1 MRSHDMVNDDPFL
14 SFCLVDIQNELGIM
28 PMLSK
33 DERMKEHIASLK
45 NPEDEMRLKRKFRK
59 IWRKLLKSLKSDNT
73 AFSKIQKIQYG
84 IGKLNPSPTQMN
96 NRRALV
102 FYEMLK
108 RAQAKSRSHR

>member
-1 MRSHDMVNDDPFL
+1 MHSHEMVNDDPFL

-45 NPEDEMRLKRKFRK
+45 NPEDEMRMKRKFRK
-59 IWRKLLKSLKSDNT
+59 IWRKLLKSLKKDTSE
-73 AFSKIQKIQYG
+73 FSKIQYG
-84 IGKLNPSPTQMN
+84 IGKLVPSPSQMR

-108 RAQAKSRSHR
+108 RAQAKSNAHR

>member
-1 MRSHDMVNDDPFL
+1 MVNDDPFL

-73 AFSKIQKIQYG
+73 AFSKIQYG
-84 IGKLNPSPTQMN
+84 IGKLTPSPSQMR

-108 RAQAKSRSHR
+108 RAQLKSRSHR

>member
-1 MRSHDMVNDDPFL
+1 MRSPDMVNDDPFL

-59 IWRKLLKSLKSDNT
+59 VWRKLLKTLKRDTT
-73 AFSKIQKIQYG
+73 AFSKIQYG
-84 IGKLNPSPTQMN
+84 IGEIPPSSSQMR

-108 RAQAKSRSHR
+108 MAQAKRNAHR

>member
-59 IWRKLLKSLKSDNT
+59 IWRKLLKSLKSDKT
-73 AFSKIQKIQYG
+73 ELSKIQYG
-84 IGKLNPSPTQMN
+84 IGKLNPSPTQMS

-108 RAQAKSRSHR
+108 RAQFKSRSHR